1 MKSLD
6 KGHILESGQYEAT
19 KLEKEIMEQ
28 AEHPFLVGL
37 NFIFQT
43 DNKVCFV
50 MRFVQGGELFAH
62 LHRVQRFT
70 ETAARFYCAQMVLAL
85 GHLHSQGILYRDLK
99 PENILISAE
108 NGESGFL
115 RLTDFGLAKKI

>member
-62 LHRVQRFT
+62 LHRV
-70 ETAARFYCAQMVLAL
+70 
-85 GHLHSQGILYRDLK
+85 
-99 PENILISAE
+99 
-108 NGESGFL
+108 
-115 RLTDFGLAKKI
+115 